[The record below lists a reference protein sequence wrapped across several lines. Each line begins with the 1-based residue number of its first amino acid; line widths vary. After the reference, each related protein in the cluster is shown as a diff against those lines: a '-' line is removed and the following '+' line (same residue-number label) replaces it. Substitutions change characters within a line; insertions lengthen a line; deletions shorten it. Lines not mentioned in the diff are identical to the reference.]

1 MKTETLLVALIALLV
16 VLAGVQALQI
26 SVISQAVAKG
36 VPTSGTAASVPKA
49 GGALSQL
56 PTQVGGCG

>member
-36 VPTSGTAASVPKA
+36 VSTSGTAASVPKA
-49 GGALSQL
+49 GALSQL